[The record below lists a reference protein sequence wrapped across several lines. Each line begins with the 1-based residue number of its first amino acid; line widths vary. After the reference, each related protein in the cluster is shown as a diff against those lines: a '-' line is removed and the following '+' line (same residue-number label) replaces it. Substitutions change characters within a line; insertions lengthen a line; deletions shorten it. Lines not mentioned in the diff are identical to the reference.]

1 MDQQRQ
7 ESKFISVLSVNSDAS
22 MQINIFPSLKNN
34 LPAEDK
40 AVKKEETIVPV
51 KQRRPSNL
59 LLLAKTPEKQREHIM
74 NDHRDSTPDSISPNF
89 SKPAPKRFHSH
100 TKTLQ
105 PHSISP
111 LARLPQP
118 NRVSLLS
125 VPVKFTKLPELHKKE
140 DDDISKKSEFISDG
154 SSSSVSRVNL
164 SISQNDLSTNR
175 RDDTPSPLSLEYKI
189 SDYFGA
195 ISTHVRRTSVLTKEK
210 LKEGNR
216 KVNQYTILS
225 KLGKG
230 AFGKVFKAVDDN
242 QNIVAIKVYNKRI
255 MKSRWI
261 GKGRTALNLV
271 GSEIQI
277 LQTANHERLVT
288 LYEVINPADY
298 HKIYLVLEYAAKGTL
313 DAKGKVSENTA
324 KKYFRQLIEGLEY
337 VHDTLKVVH
346 RDIKPQ
352 NILFD
357 EDDNLKISD
366 FGSAQY
372 LQCGVDELTSSAGT
386 YAFMAPEL
394 HSGSKVFKGR
404 PTDIWA
410 AGVTLFYMVEGKTP
424 FNSKKIIDLVNE
436 VKTQKIEFPDHL
448 SSELKDLLAAMLDK
462 NPETRIGIEG
472 IKKKKWFCEDS

>member
-1 MDQQRQ
+1 
-7 ESKFISVLSVNSDAS
+7 
-22 MQINIFPSLKNN
+22 MQIKILPSLKHD
-34 LPAEDK
+34 PPSEAKE
-40 AVKKEETIVPV
+40 VKKEETKEPV

-59 LLLAKTPEKQREHIM
+59 LMLARTPEKQRESLL
-74 NDHRDSTPDSISPNF
+74 NNHRDSTPDVMSTNCV
-89 SKPAPKRFHSH
+89 KPPPKRFHSH

-105 PHSISP
+105 PQSISP

-125 VPVKFTKLPELHKKE
+125 IPMKMTKHIDSNKNE
-140 DDDISKKSEFISDG
+140 DDAASKKSEFISDG
-154 SSSSVSRVNL
+154 SSSSVSRVDL
-164 SISQNDLSTNR
+164 SILQNDLSSNR
-175 RDDTPSPLSLEYKI
+175 KDDTPSPLTLEYKI

-195 ISTHVRRTSVLTKEK
+195 ISTHVRRTSALTKEK

-230 AFGKVFKAVDDN
+230 AFGKVFKAADDD

-261 GKGRTALNLV
+261 GKGRTALNLI

-313 DAKGKVSENTA
+313 DAKGKVSESIA

-357 EDDNLKISD
+357 ENDNLKISD

-372 LQCGVDELTSSAGT
+372 LQCGIDELTSSAGT

-394 HSGSKVFKGR
+394 HGGSKIFKGK

-424 FNSKKIIDLVNE
+424 FNSKKISDLVNE
-436 VKTQKIEFPDHL
+436 VKTQKIEFPVHFSDELTELL
-448 SSELKDLLAAMLDK
+448 SAMLDK